1 MPWAHGMLFCS
12 KILYLLSSSL
22 LPFLCGCRHLLSL
35 KHYEGD
41 IEELDLNF
49 TLTVDDFGQSKV
61 T

>member
-1 MPWAHGMLFCS
+1 MLFCS